1 MDESGKY
8 IIAFRGTNDKKD
20 IKADI
25 QIGKN
30 NINPQHK
37 DAKEFTQKI
46 LNQITKD
53 KNIPFY
59 EAKKYLTLVGHSLG
73 GIHTQQIATVNKIK
87 GFAFNPYG
95 ANRLISMPKN
105 PCFPSIGIS
114 TCDMSYALFGKFA
127 PISKKIDEKWVNEN
141 IYTISYH
148 DNGKINGD
156 ILSNFFT
163 NATSKHIGK
172 VIPII
177 GKNVDFMQ
185 GHEIENLIKTL
196 DEYAKI
202 SDNCDINFMQI
213 TKNRVNKDKFDKEIL
228 IKYADKKQ
236 TLPIYQNFCISK
248 KQDFNSQEIISIENL
263 DNDSGYKM

>member
-1 MDESGKY
+1 MTQLDKDIIEFAKISSIAYGRLKENMELGKNFTNEFETNKIIINKFGKQEYKKETLNKKYKIIDIANNPKTGFQALALMDESGKY

-20 IKADI
+20 IKVDI

-73 GIHTQQIATVNKIK
+73 GIHTQQIAAVNKIK

-114 TCDMSYALFGKFA
+114 TCDMIMRYL
-127 PISKKIDEKWVNEN
+127 
-141 IYTISYH
+141 
-148 DNGKINGD
+148 
-156 ILSNFFT
+156 
-163 NATSKHIGK
+163 
-172 VIPII
+172 
-177 GKNVDFMQ
+177 
-185 GHEIENLIKTL
+185 ENLLQFQKKL
-196 DEYAKI
+196 
-202 SDNCDINFMQI
+202 M
-213 TKNRVNKDKFDKEIL
+213 KN
-228 IKYADKKQ
+228 
-236 TLPIYQNFCISK
+236 
-248 KQDFNSQEIISIENL
+248 
-263 DNDSGYKM
+263 G